1 MKKIV
6 CLIDSLVSGGA
17 QRQLVGLACLLK
29 ENGFDVS
36 VMTYHNILFYAR
48 QLENG
53 NVPYVVVEKAS
64 NPAKRFYYISKALK
78 ECKPDIVIA
87 YLDVP
92 CIVAVISKFL
102 GCNYK
107 LIVSERNTTQKLN
120 VMERIKFFLYRFA
133 NAIVPNSYSQTEFI
147 RKHYPNL
154 ASKVYTIT
162 NFVDTSSFTPCNHR
176 AYSRTKTLNILS
188 VGRVSEQKNIL
199 RYIEAIN
206 IVRLKGIDVQVKWFG
221 GKFKEYYDNCINK
234 IQEYHLDKVFTFYD
248 ASENIV
254 KEYTNADVFCLPS
267 LYEGF
272 PNVICEAMSCG
283 LPILCSNVCDNPN
296 IVKEDLNGIL
306 FNPLSVDD
314 IVASILKFHELDL
327 LTRER
332 MGKESRTLAVDK
344 FSSIP
349 FIQKYMSIINSI

>member
-29 ENGFDVS
+29 SNGFNVS
-36 VMTYHNILFYAR
+36 VMTYHNIPFYAR

-53 NVPYVVVEKAS
+53 NVPYRVVEKAS
-64 NPAKRFYYISKALK
+64 NPTKRFYYITKALK
-78 ECKPDIVIA
+78 EYNPDIVIA

-92 CIVAVISKFL
+92 CIVAVISKLL

-120 VMERIKFFLYRFA
+120 ATEKIKFILYKFA
-133 NAIVPNSYSQTEFI
+133 DAIVPNSYSQTKFI
-147 RKHYPNL
+147 RQHYPNL
-154 ASKVYTIT
+154 ASKVHTIT
-162 NFVDTSSFTPCNHR
+162 NFVDTSSFIPCNHQS
-176 AYSRTKTLNILS
+176 YSKTKTLNILS

-221 GKFKEYYDNCINK
+221 GKFKEYYNNCIYK
-234 IQEYHLDKVFTFYD
+234 IQEYHLENLFTFYD
-248 ASENIV
+248 ASENIA
-254 KEYTNADVFCLPS
+254 KEYANADVFCLPS

-306 FNPLSVDD
+306 FNPLSVED
-314 IVASILKFHELDL
+314 IATSILKFYELDL
-327 LTRER
+327 LSRER
-332 MGKESRTLAVDK
+332 MGRESRNLAVDN
-344 FSSIP
+344 FSSTS
-349 FIQKYMSIINSI
+349 FIQKYISIINSI